1 MMMGLRLLPLEM
13 EEEKMMVCLVVK
25 IVVEN
30 TFVDVDVAD
39 DDDDFVDDDVGVDG
53 VDG

>member
-1 MMMGLRLLPLEM
+1 MMRGLRLLALEM

-39 DDDDFVDDDVGVDG
+39 DDDFVDDDVGVDG
-53 VDG
+53 VGG